1 MHTIEE
7 CILMCWYPVFSAQ
20 TCGIL
25 TPLNL
30 VSAIGKRG
38 RKKKK
43 ERENSLGHCEC
54 ESTLSLTSHPRRR
67 MTLPAQVFQGNI

>member
-38 RKKKK
+38 RRKKK
-43 ERENSLGHCEC
+43 EREFTRSL
-54 ESTLSLTSHPRRR
+54 
-67 MTLPAQVFQGNI
+67 